1 MIRLTKYLKP
11 YTWMILLCVGL
22 LFLQATSDLT
32 LPDYMGRI
40 INVGIQ
46 QGGVDTAVPSAIRQS
61 QMDKLFIFMDDA
73 QQAEVLSAYTLV
85 NSETANTG
93 DNLTRYPAL
102 ATEAIYVLNQI
113 DAAKLSALTPVMG
126 KALIAVYGIQQA
138 IENPDSAPAGMMGG
152 GSGGFDL
159 SELPDGVDPFTML
172 SSLPSQLLA
181 PMMTQMEER
190 FAAMGG
196 DSVIVQAA
204 AGAVKAEYTAL
215 GMDTAAI
222 QNTYVFISGGIML
235 LLTLFSVMCAVVVA
249 LVSSRVAAG
258 LASTLRTD
266 VFKKVESFS
275 NREFDKFSVSSLI
288 TRTTNDVNQLQMLI
302 VLLIRLVIYAPI
314 LGIGGIIKA
323 VNTDASMWWTIV
335 LAVVVLVSF
344 IIGIFATSLP
354 KFKIIQS
361 LTDRLNLVVREN
373 LSGMMVVRA
382 FNTQKFE
389 ENRFDIANQELTGLN
404 LFVNRVMVGLMP
416 VMMLVM
422 NGVTLLIVWVGSHQV
437 AAGAMQVGDMLVFMQ
452 YAIQVVMGFL
462 MMSIMF
468 VMLPRASV
476 SADRIADV
484 LETEPTIVDTPTP
497 TTFKGVFNGVLEFRN
512 VSFHYPGA
520 EEDVL
525 HNINFTAQPGQTT
538 AFIGSTGS
546 GKSTLINLIP
556 RFYDVTDGAILLD
569 GVDIREVTQHDLRE
583 KIGYVPQK
591 AMLFSGTIHSNLSY
605 ADEHASPEKLKAA
618 SDIAQATAFIGEKT
632 DGLQSE
638 ISQGGTNVSGGQ
650 RQRLSIA
657 RALVKGAPIY
667 IFDDSFSALDFKT
680 DAALRAA
687 LKDKTGDST
696 LLIVTQRVSTIRNA
710 DQIIVLD
717 QGRIVGMGTH
727 DELMD
732 SCDIYQEIAL
742 SQVGVGEMA

>member
-1 MIRLTKYLKP
+1 MFRLAKYLKP
-11 YTWMILLCVGL
+11 HSWVILLCIGL
-22 LFLQATSDLT
+22 LFLQATADLS

-61 QMDKLFIFMDDA
+61 QMDKVLLFLDETQKAD
-73 QQAEVLSAYTLV
+73 VLNAYTLTH
-85 NSETANTG
+85 NENASS
-93 DNLTRYPAL
+93 DMLSRYPTL
-102 ATEAIYVLNQI
+102 ADEAVYVLAET
-113 DAAKLSALTPVMG
+113 DSTKLNALNPVIG
-126 KALIAVYGIQQA
+126 KALIVVYGIQQA
-138 IENPDSAPAGMMGG
+138 IENPDSVPQEMMGG
-152 GSGGFDL
+152 GQGGFDL
-159 SELPDGVDPFTML
+159 SALPAGADPFAL
-172 SSLPSQLLA
+172 ISLLPAGTRASLLA
-181 PMMTQMEER
+181 QMDER

-196 DSVIVQAA
+196 DNVIIQAA
-204 AGAVKAEYTAL
+204 ANAVKAEYTLLGVDTVAL
-215 GMDTAAI
+215 
-222 QNTYVFISGGIML
+222 QNNYVLSSGLLML
-235 LLTLFSVMCAVVVA
+235 LLTLFSMICAVVVA
-249 LVSSRVAAG
+249 LLSSQVAAG
-258 LASTLRTD
+258 LASALRTD

-288 TRTTNDVNQLQMLI
+288 TRTTNDVNQLQMLV
-302 VLLIRLVIYAPI
+302 VLLIRLVVYAPI
-314 LGIGGIIKA
+314 LGVGGILKA
-323 VNTDASMWWTIV
+323 VSTDASMWWTIV
-335 LAVVVLVSF
+335 LAVVVLLSF

-354 KFKIIQS
+354 KFKIIQD
-361 LTDRLNLVVREN
+361 LIDRLNLVVREN

-382 FNTQKFE
+382 FNTQRFE
-389 ENRFDIANQELTGLN
+389 EKRFDKANQELTALN
-404 LFVNRVMVGLMP
+404 LFVNRVLVGLMP

-422 NGVTLLIVWVGSHQV
+422 NGVTLLIIWVGAHQV
-437 AAGAMQVGDMLVFMQ
+437 AAGAMQVGSMLVFMQ
-452 YAIQVVMGFL
+452 YAMQVVMGFL

-484 LETEPTIVDTPTP
+484 LETEPTIIDVPNP
-497 TTFKGVFNGVLEFRN
+497 KHFSAGFKGILEFQN
-512 VSFHYPGA
+512 VSFRYPGA

-525 HNINFTAQPGQTT
+525 HNLNFTARPGQTT

-546 GKSTLINLIP
+546 GKSTLVNLIP
-556 RFYDVTDGAILLD
+556 RFYDITGGAILLD

-605 ADEHASPEKLKAA
+605 ADEHASDAKLKQAT
-618 SDIAQATAFIGEKT
+618 DIAQATHFISQKDE
-632 DGLQSE
+632 GLQTE

-657 RALVKGAPIY
+657 RALVKNAPVY

-687 LKDKTGDST
+687 LKEQLTDTT
-696 LLIVTQRVSTIRNA
+696 LLIVTQRVSTIKNA

-727 DELMD
+727 DELMQT
-732 SCDIYQEIAL
+732 CDIYEEIAL
-742 SQVGVGEMA
+742 SQLGVGEMA

>member
-1 MIRLTKYLKP
+1 MIRLAKYLKP
-11 YTWMILLCVGL
+11 YTWLILLCVGL

-61 QMDKLFIFMDDA
+61 QMDKVFIFTDDA
-73 QQAEVLSAYTLV
+73 QKEQILSAYTLV
-85 NSETANTG
+85 NSDSVNFADTVS
-93 DNLTRYPAL
+93 RYPSA
-102 ATEAIYVLNQI
+102 ANEAIYVLTET
-113 DAAKLSALTPVMG
+113 DAAKIAALTPVIG
-126 KALIAVYGIQQA
+126 KPLIVVYGIQQA
-138 IENPDSAPAGMMGG
+138 VENPDSAPAMGG
-152 GSGGFDL
+152 GSGFDL
-159 SELPDGVDPFTML
+159 SALPAGVDPFSMISLLPASMRASML
-172 SSLPSQLLA
+172 ST
-181 PMMTQMEER
+181 MDER

-196 DSVIVQAA
+196 DTVIVQAA
-204 AGAVKAEYTAL
+204 ASGVKAEYTAL
-215 GMDTAAI
+215 GMDTAAM
-222 QNTYVFISGGIML
+222 QNAYVFYSGGVML
-235 LLTLFSVMCAVVVA
+235 LLTMFSVSCAVVVA
-249 LVSSRVAAG
+249 LISSQVAAG
-258 LASTLRTD
+258 LASTLRTN

-314 LGIGGIIKA
+314 LGIGGILKA
-323 VNTDASMWWTIV
+323 INTDASMWWTIV

-354 KFKIIQS
+354 KFKIIQD
-361 LTDRLNLVVREN
+361 LVDRLNLVVREN

-389 ENRFDIANQELTGLN
+389 ENRFDKANQELTSLN

-422 NGVTLLIVWVGSHQV
+422 NGVTLLIIWVGAHQV
-437 AAGAMQVGDMLVFMQ
+437 AAGAMQVGGMLVFMQ

-468 VMLPRASV
+468 VMLPRATV

-484 LETEPTIVDTPTP
+484 LETEPSIVDTATP
-497 TTFKGVFNGVLEFRN
+497 TTFKQPFTGTLEFRN
-512 VSFHYPGA
+512 VSFRYPGA

-525 HNINFTAQPGQTT
+525 HNLNFTAKPGQTT

-546 GKSTLINLIP
+546 GKSTLVNLIP
-556 RFYDVTDGAILLD
+556 RFYDITDGEILMD
-569 GVDIREVTQHDLRE
+569 GVDIRDVTQHDLRE
-583 KIGYVPQK
+583 QVGYIPQK

-605 ADEHASPEKLKAA
+605 ADEYASDEKLKHAT
-618 SDIAQATAFIGEKT
+618 DIAQATNFISEKT
-632 DGLQSE
+632 DGLKSE

-657 RALVKGAPIY
+657 RALVKNAPIY

-687 LKDKTGDST
+687 LKEKTSNST
-696 LLIVTQRVSTIRNA
+696 LIIVTQRVSTIQNA

-717 QGRIVGMGTH
+717 QGRIVGVGTH
-727 DELMD
+727 DQLMNT
-732 SCDIYQEIAL
+732 SDIYQEIAL
-742 SQVGVGEMA
+742 SQLGVGEMA